1 MVTGAKKPKYQFV
14 RLKVSYKNKET
25 TETYTTEASTE
36 EYIDKFMEGL
46 FEAFSPE
53 EKPRHQFFKVVCYNG
68 VIAYFNVNEVTSIAC
83 EIVTAAGPIEEE
95 Y

>member
-1 MVTGAKKPKYQFV
+1 MVTDIKKPKYQFV
-14 RLKVSYKNKET
+14 RMKVSYKNKET

-36 EYIDKFMEGL
+36 EYIDKFMEDL
-46 FEAFSPE
+46 FEVFSP
-53 EKPRHQFFKVVCYNG
+53 KAQPKHHFFKVVCYNG